1 LWRQQE
7 ANSDGAFGNGSGA
20 RGRTHRTGSRVPS
33 AKRRTART
41 RLHSQARRTPATGHH
56 RTRTVIPPIGNASSC
71 GDACQ
76 RASTGAWSPCTRRYR
91 CASWAGTDWATNQQV
106 TRLQPSAPATSI
118 DQARDRRRHSLTRV
132 SLPGNPRPA
141 SRGLLRHDDTH
152 ARTSTGMRATDD
164 VRATRP
170 SSSDAPSSDAYP
182 SSRPERERGRSK
194 PRGCAAPAAR
204 RARRRLAP
212 TQCGRRRPVQ
222 CMSAAAG
229 GPYPPVGVGRCPT
242 RRLRGPAILWRGD
255 ADSAVRIAD
264 AADTRRL
271 GVPRRK
277 AQRAT
282 HGSPRHVRATHP
294 RSGISEPRSG
304 GTTAP

>member
-1 LWRQQE
+1 MWRQQE

-91 CASWAGTDWATNQQV
+91 CTSWAGTDWATSQQV

-132 SLPGNPRPA
+132 SLPGHPRPA

-152 ARTSTGMRATDD
+152 ARTGTGMRATDD
-164 VRATRP
+164 VRATPAPRCWRAFLRRVSIEP
-170 SSSDAPSSDAYP
+170 S
-182 SSRPERERGRSK
+182 
-194 PRGCAAPAAR
+194 
-204 RARRRLAP
+204 
-212 TQCGRRRPVQ
+212 
-222 CMSAAAG
+222 
-229 GPYPPVGVGRCPT
+229 
-242 RRLRGPAILWRGD
+242 
-255 ADSAVRIAD
+255 
-264 AADTRRL
+264 
-271 GVPRRK
+271 
-277 AQRAT
+277 
-282 HGSPRHVRATHP
+282 
-294 RSGISEPRSG
+294 
-304 GTTAP
+304 GT